1 MLQIILMMV
10 CGIIVGRTLRNRKL
24 RWLSPLTTVLIWALL
39 FLLGLEVGGDE
50 KIIHNLSRLGLEAL
64 LLAVGGS
71 LGSAMA
77 ACWLWHIVNKGKGGQ
92 A

>member
-24 RWLSPLTTVLIWALL
+24 RWLSPLTALL
-39 FLLGLEVGGDE
+39 FLLGLEVGGDK
-50 KIIHNLSRLGLEAL
+50 KIIHSLSRLGLEAL

-71 LGSAMA
+71 LGSALA
-77 ACWLWHIVNKGKGGQ
+77 ACWLWRIVNKGKGGQ